1 MKKVFWSPPSLK
13 IEDENALIRV
23 VRSGWLSDGKETK
36 AFEKEI
42 ADYTGAKH
50 VVVVN
55 NGTSALL
62 AALLAQGISKE
73 DEVIV
78 PSFTFIASVNSILA
92 IGAKPVLVDC
102 DLETFNIT
110 LEKIREKL
118 TEKTR
123 AIMFVDVSGMPND
136 IDGFRQLARE
146 HNLFLIED
154 AAQAM
159 GGEYK
164 GRKIGGFG
172 HTTIFSF
179 HMAKL
184 ITTVEGGCVL
194 TDDDEIARKVR
205 MLKNHGMQAKYDYGF
220 LGLNFKTTDIQSA
233 LGRTQL
239 KRLDY
244 FVEKRNKLVE
254 KYKKGLKNCRFQE
267 IPDYVTKHPYMLFG
281 VLVDSGIRDDLN
293 KYLNNNGVDTRICW
307 LPAHQQEY
315 HKTIFSNENL
325 PNSEKIA
332 QEIINLP
339 MGNGLTEEDVDYVI
353 NTFNKYFL

>member
-1 MKKVFWSPPSLK
+1 MKVAWSPPNLK
-13 IEDENALIRV
+13 AEDEDALIRV
-23 VRSGWLSDGKETK
+23 IKSGWLTDGKETGR
-36 AFEKEI
+36 FEQEL

-50 VVVVN
+50 VIATN
-55 NGTSALL
+55 NGTSALI
-62 AALLAQGISKE
+62 AALLAGGVSKD

-92 IGAKPVLVDC
+92 IGAKPILVDC
-102 DLETFNIT
+102 ALDTFNIT
-110 LEKIREKL
+110 LDKVKEKI
-118 TEKTR
+118 TEKTK
-123 AIMFVDVSGMPND
+123 AIMFVDVSGMAND
-136 IDGFRQLARE
+136 IDKFRDLAKG
-146 HNLFLIED
+146 HNLVLIED
-154 AAQAM
+154 AAQAI

-164 GRKIGGFG
+164 GRKIGSFG

-194 TDDDEIARKVR
+194 TNNDEIAKKIR
-205 MLKNHGMQAKYDYGF
+205 MLKNHGMQARYDYGF

-244 FVEKRNKLVE
+244 FVEKRNKLAE
-254 KYKKGLKNCRFQE
+254 KYKRGLKNCRFQE

-281 VLVDSGIRDDLN
+281 ALVNPEIRDDLN
-293 KYLNNNGVDTRICW
+293 KYLNDNGVDTRICW
-307 LPAHQQEY
+307 LPAHEQEY
-315 HKTIFSNENL
+315 HNKIFPNEIL

-332 QEIINLP
+332 SQIINLP
-339 MGNGLTEEDVDYVI
+339 MGNGLTEEEVDYVI
-353 NTFNKYFL
+353 NTFNNYFK